1 MTIENIV
8 LPFDEGLRELPKSP
22 YQLKGIKRPLIISDT
37 HFRFHDKRAI
47 EIALSHGKKIN
58 CDAIIM
64 LGDMLDFYQ
73 VSFHDKNPGWSFMTD
88 EINIFRE
95 FLEFVREKFKGVR
108 LIFLEG
114 NHDFR
119 MKRYLWKNAP
129 AICGLEELHLT
140 NLLHLRKHGVEF
152 FDNGTVLKVGG
163 LHLIHGNE
171 LGMKGG
177 INIAQTMLLR
187 AMDSTLFGNFH
198 KRQSR
203 DKTSISEK
211 EYVVH
216 AIGCLCTLRPLYFPV
231 NDWQLGFAD
240 VEIDGK
246 KFLVNNH
253 RILSSDYS
261 IV

>member
-1 MTIENIV
+1 MNELSLPIE
-8 LPFDEGLRELPKSP
+8 EGLRELPDKP
-22 YQLKGIKRPLIISDT
+22 YQLRSIKRALIISDT

-47 EIALSHGKKIN
+47 EIALNYGKKIN

-64 LGDMLDFYQ
+64 LGDMVDFYGA
-73 VSFHDKNPGWSFMTD
+73 SFHDKNPNFTLL
-88 EINIFRE
+88 EQERNTFVE
-95 FLEFVREKFKGVR
+95 FLKFVREKFKGVR
-108 LIFLEG
+108 LIFLQG
-114 NHDFR
+114 NHEFR
-119 MKRYLWKNAP
+119 LDRYLWRHSAFANLP
-129 AICGLEELHLT
+129 ELKCENFLKLT
-140 NLLHLRKHGVEF
+140 EYGVEYF
-152 FDNGTVLKVGG
+152 ENGTVLKLGG

-198 KRQSR
+198 KRQMR
-203 DKTSISEK
+203 DKTSISQN

-216 AIGCLCTLRPLYFPV
+216 AIGCLCSLHPKYFPV

-240 VEIDGK
+240 VELDGK
-246 KFLVNNH
+246 KFLISNH
-253 RILSSDYS
+253 RILQSGYT

>member
-1 MTIENIV
+1 MTEPLI
-8 LPFDEGLRELPKSP
+8 LPFKDGFRELPDKP
-22 YQLKGIKRPLIISDT
+22 QQLKDINRALIISDT

-47 EIALSHGKKIN
+47 EVALNHGKKVK
-58 CDAIIM
+58 CDTIIM
-64 LGDMLDFYQ
+64 LGDMVDFYG
-73 VSFHDKNPGWSFMTD
+73 VSFHDKNPEYSIIQKERDTFV
-88 EINIFRE
+88 E
-95 FLEFVREKFKGVR
+95 FLKFIREKFQGVR
-108 LIFLEG
+108 IIFLQG
-114 NHDFR
+114 NHEFR
-119 MKRYLWKNAP
+119 LDRYHWRHP
-129 AICGLEELHLT
+129 ALAGIPELECYNFLKLVD
-140 NLLHLRKHGVEF
+140 HGVEYYK
-152 FDNGTVLKVGG
+152 NGTVLKLGG

-187 AMDSTLFGNFH
+187 AMDSVLFGNFH
-198 KRQSR
+198 KRQVR
-203 DKTSISEK
+203 DKTSISRS

-216 AIGCLCTLRPLYFPV
+216 AIGCLCSLHPQYFPE

-253 RILSSDYS
+253 RILQSDYS